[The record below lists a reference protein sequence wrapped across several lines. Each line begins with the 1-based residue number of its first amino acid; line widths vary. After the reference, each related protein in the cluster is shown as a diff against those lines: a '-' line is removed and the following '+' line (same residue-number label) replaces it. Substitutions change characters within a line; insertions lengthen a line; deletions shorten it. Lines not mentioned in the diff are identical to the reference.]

1 MPKLSPAPTYEIVV
15 NDAREY
21 AIWPSQ
27 RPLPEGWRHSGKAG
41 PRDELTSY
49 LRSVFAPVVP
59 LDPPVRK

>member
-1 MPKLSPAPTYEIVV
+1 MPKLSPSPTYEIVV

-41 PRDELTSY
+41 PRDELTNY

-59 LDPPVRK
+59 LEPPVRK